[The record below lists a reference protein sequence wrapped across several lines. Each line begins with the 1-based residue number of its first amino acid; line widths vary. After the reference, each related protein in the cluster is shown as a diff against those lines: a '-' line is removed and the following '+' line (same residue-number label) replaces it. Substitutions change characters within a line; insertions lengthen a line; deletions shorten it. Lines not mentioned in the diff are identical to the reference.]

1 MTQEGKLPMGKKS
14 PKNAVKNCLQLY
26 LAKSEPSS
34 FSSSPQALS
43 LSLFVSGNWSNR
55 SDDRTIW
62 LMSGSGLLQ

>member
-14 PKNAVKNCLQLY
+14 PKNAVKNYLQLY

-43 LSLFVSGNWSNR
+43 LSLSLRVWQLVKPVG
-55 SDDRTIW
+55 
-62 LMSGSGLLQ
+62 

>member
-14 PKNAVKNCLQLY
+14 PKNAVKSCLQLY

-43 LSLFVSGNWSNR
+43 LSLSLRVWQLVKPVG
-55 SDDRTIW
+55 
-62 LMSGSGLLQ
+62 